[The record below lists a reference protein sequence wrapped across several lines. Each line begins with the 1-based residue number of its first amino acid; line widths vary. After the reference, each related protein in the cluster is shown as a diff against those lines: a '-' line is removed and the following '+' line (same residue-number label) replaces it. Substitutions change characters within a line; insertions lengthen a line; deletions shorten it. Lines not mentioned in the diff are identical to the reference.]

1 MKANEYRIHRNARG
15 SYSIL
20 FEDGSVSVSFLPSRR
35 EAEAHL
41 AWMIAQ
47 DNAALARELR
57 SGDMEATVLASAQAV
72 RP

>member
-1 MKANEYRIHRNARG
+1 MKAHEYKIHRNARG

-35 EAEAHL
+35 EAETHL
-41 AWMIAQ
+41 AWMVKQ
-47 DNAALARELR
+47 D
-57 SGDMEATVLASAQAV
+57 LASAQAV